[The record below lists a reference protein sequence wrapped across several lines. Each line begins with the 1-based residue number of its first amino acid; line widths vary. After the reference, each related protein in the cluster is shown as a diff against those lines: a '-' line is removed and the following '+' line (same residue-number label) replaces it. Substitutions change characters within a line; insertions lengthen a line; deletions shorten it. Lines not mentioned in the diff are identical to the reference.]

1 MNSQQAIERI
11 RLGVAR
17 FQAEVFP
24 GQRGRFE
31 TLAHRQDPI
40 ALFITCTDSRIVP
53 NLITQTGPGELF
65 VERNPGNL
73 VPRHRDL
80 VVNVSASLEYALLVL
95 KVPLVIICGHTDCGV
110 MKGLL
115 RPETVERLPAI
126 RQWMGHARGV
136 REQVLGKYSDRA
148 EQDQLFFITQQNI
161 LLQIENL
168 KTYPSVQVRLDAGEL
183 EIHGWVYDIAAGACW
198 SVNPALGRFEVLG
211 AKDNP

>member
-11 RLGVAR
+11 RRGVAR
-17 FQAEVFP
+17 FQAEVYP
-24 GQRGRFE
+24 GQRAMFE
-31 TLAHRQDPI
+31 ALAHSQDPI

-73 VPRHRDL
+73 VPRHADL
-80 VVNVSASLEYALLVL
+80 VVNVSASVEYALLAL

-126 RQWMGHARGV
+126 REWMGHARGV
-136 REQVLGKYSDRA
+136 REQVRGKYSDRA
-148 EQDQLFFITQQNI
+148 EEDQLFLITQHNI
-161 LLQIENL
+161 LVQIENL
-168 KTYPSVQVRLDAGEL
+168 KTYPSVQARLDAGEL
-183 EIHGWVYDIAAGACW
+183 EIRGWVYDIVTGACW
-198 SVNPALGRFEVLG
+198 SVNPALGKFEVLG
-211 AKDNP
+211 AKDNS